1 MKKSTILFLCL
12 AGGTVALVYFGTR
25 QWRSVDR
32 SFAQNLLS
40 HAGIVIDGRSP
51 CDICVRNNDLYARVL
66 GEGSLGLGESYMD
79 GWWDCPCLDEF
90 FFRIARSDAY
100 NVTPKNLST
109 LCMYLQ
115 AKLMNLQSPARA
127 FQVGEQHYD
136 LGNDLFNVM
145 LDKNMM
151 YSCAYWDNAATLDQA
166 QENKCDLICKKLYL
180 EPGMKLLDI
189 GCGWGGLALHAAK
202 HYGVTVVGV
211 TISKEQAEYARE
223 RTKGY
228 PIEIR
233 LQDYRD
239 LDEPFDRIVSVGMF
253 EHVGYKNY
261 DTFMTIAHKL
271 LNDGGLL
278 LLHTIGGNS
287 SQTHGD
293 PWLNKYIFT
302 NGMLP
307 SIQQIAL
314 ASEKFFVMEDWHNFG
329 PHYDRTLMAWHE
341 NFKKH
346 WPQLKSK
353 YDDRFYRM
361 WIYYLLSCAGLFRAR
376 AIQLWQI
383 VFSKAGVLNGY
394 QSIR

>member
-1 MKKSTILFLCL
+1 MKKSTIIFLCL
-12 AGGTVALVYFGTR
+12 ATCIATIVYFIGAR
-25 QWRSVDR
+25 QQVDR
-32 SFAQNLLS
+32 SFTQNLLS
-40 HAGIVIDGRSP
+40 HAGITIDGRAS
-51 CDICVRNNDLYARVL
+51 CDICVRNDNLYPRVL
-66 GEGSLGLGESYMD
+66 GDGSLGLGESYMD
-79 GWWDCPCLDEF
+79 GWWECEALDDF
-90 FFRIARSDAY
+90 FFRIARSDVF
-100 NVTPKNLST
+100 NITPKNLSS
-109 LCMYLQ
+109 LCMYVQ

-151 YSCAYWDNAATLDQA
+151 YSCGYWKNATTLDQA
-166 QENKCDLICKKLYL
+166 QENKCDLICKKLCL
-180 EPGMKLLDI
+180 KPGMKVLDI

-202 HYGVTVVGV
+202 NYGVSVVGV

-223 RTKGY
+223 RTQGY

-239 LDEPFDRIVSVGMF
+239 LNEPFDRIVSVGMF
-253 EHVGYKNY
+253 EHVGCKNY
-261 DTFMTIAHKL
+261 QTFMDITHRL
-271 LNDGGLL
+271 LKDGGLL

-307 SIQQIAL
+307 SVEQIAQ
-314 ASEKFFVMEDWHNFG
+314 ASQNLFVMEDWHNFG
-329 PHYDRTLMAWHE
+329 PDYDKTLMAWHE

-346 WPQLKSK
+346 WPHLKSK

-361 WIYYLLSCAGLFRAR
+361 WVYYLLSCAGLFRAR